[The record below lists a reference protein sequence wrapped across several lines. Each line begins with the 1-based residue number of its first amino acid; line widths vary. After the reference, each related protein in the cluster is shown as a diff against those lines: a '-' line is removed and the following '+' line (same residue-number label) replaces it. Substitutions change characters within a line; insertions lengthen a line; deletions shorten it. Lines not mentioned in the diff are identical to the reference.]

1 LAYRFKN
8 RLILVFG
15 RFLVNLYKP
24 NYMYNLLV
32 SPQNVQASLQKHV
45 LADGFDLTFDM
56 EKSKGVYIY
65 DAKYDRTLL
74 DFFTCFASV
83 PLGYNHP
90 KMVNDEAFKKN
101 LMLAALTNPSNSD
114 IYTTQYAQFV
124 ETFDRVGI
132 PEYLPHAFFIAGG
145 SLAIEN
151 ALKVAMDWKVQK
163 NFAKGYTKELG
174 FKVIHFENAFHGRS
188 GYTLSLTNTQPVKTK
203 WFAKF
208 DWPRVSFPKMNFPYS
223 DAGHEDLLRRE
234 ELSIAQIKKAFEENK
249 DDVCAI
255 IIEPVQSEGGDNH
268 VRKEFLEKLRQLA
281 DENEAML
288 IYDEVQTGVGLT
300 GKFWCHEH
308 FGENARPDILAFG
321 KKMQVCGILAGKK
334 VDEVENNVF
343 NVSSR
348 INSTWGG
355 SLVDMVRSSK
365 IMEVIAED
373 NLCDNAAQMGDYLQN
388 SLKEIAEQYPIISN
402 VRGKGLLTAFDFPSK
417 TTRDEF
423 ISNGMKQNVMFLG
436 CGEQSIRFRPALI
449 IEEKHID
456 SGLEILKKI
465 CAEL

>member
-1 LAYRFKN
+1 
-8 RLILVFG
+8 
-15 RFLVNLYKP
+15 
-24 NYMYNLLV
+24 MYNLLV
-32 SPQNVQASLQKHV
+32 SPENVQASLNKHI

-65 DAKYDRTLL
+65 DAKYKRTLL

-90 KMVNDEAFKKN
+90 KMVNDEEFKKN
-101 LMLAALTNPSNSD
+101 LMMAAMTNPSNSD

-132 PEYLPHAFFIAGG
+132 PDYLPHAFFIAGG

-163 NFAKGYTKELG
+163 NFAKGYTKERG
-174 FKVIHFENAFHGRS
+174 FQVIHFEHAFHGRS

-208 DWPRVSFPKMNFPYS
+208 DWPRVSFPYMNFPYS
-223 DAGHEDLLRRE
+223 DANHEDLLRRE
-234 ELSIAQIKKAFEENK
+234 ALSIAQIKKAFEGNK
-249 DDVCAI
+249 DDICAI
-255 IIEPVQSEGGDNH
+255 IVEPVQSEGGDNH
-268 VRKEFLEKLRQLA
+268 VRKEFMEQLRVLA

-308 FGENARPDILAFG
+308 FGEKARPDIIAFG
-321 KKMQVCGILAGKK
+321 KKMQVCGILASNR

-343 NVSSR
+343 RVSSR

-365 IMEVIAED
+365 IMEIIAED
-373 NLCDNAAQMGDYLQN
+373 NLCDNAAKMGEYLQGQLLN
-388 SLKEIAEQYPIISN
+388 IAAKYPVMTN
-402 VRGKGLLTAFDFPSK
+402 VRGKGLLTAFDFPDK
-417 TTRDEF
+417 NTRDSF
-423 ISNGMKQNVMFLG
+423 INSGLENNVMFLG
-436 CGEQSIRFRPALI
+436 CGSKSIRFRPALI
-449 IEEKHID
+449 IEKNHID
-456 SGLEILKKI
+456 DGLTILEKI
-465 CAEL
+465 AATL

>member
-1 LAYRFKN
+1 
-8 RLILVFG
+8 
-15 RFLVNLYKP
+15 
-24 NYMYNLLV
+24 
-32 SPQNVQASLQKHV
+32 
-45 LADGFDLTFDM
+45 
-56 EKSKGVYIY
+56 
-65 DAKYDRTLL
+65 
-74 DFFTCFASV
+74 V

-124 ETFDRVGI
+124 ETFARVGI

-188 GYTLSLTNTQPVKTK
+188 GYTMSLTNTQPVKTK

-208 DWPRVSFPKMNFPYS
+208 DWPRVSLPKINFPYS
-223 DAGHEDLLRRE
+223 DSNHEDLLRRE

-321 KKMQVCGILAGKK
+321 KKMQVCGILAGRK
-334 VDEVENNVF
+334 VDEIENNVF

-355 SLVDMVRSSK
+355 SLVDMVRSAR
-365 IMEVIAED
+365 IMEIIEED

-388 SLKEIAEQYPIISN
+388 RLISIAEKYPIISN
-402 VRGKGLLTAFDFPSK
+402 VRGKGLLTAFDFPDKSA
-417 TTRDEF
+417 RDKF
-423 ISNGMKQNVMFLG
+423 IAKGMEQNVMFLG
-436 CGEQSIRFRPALI
+436 CGEYSIRFRPALI
-449 IEEKHID
+449 IEQKHID
-456 SGLEILKKI
+456 KGLQILEKI
-465 CAEL
+465 SAQL

>member
-1 LAYRFKN
+1 
-8 RLILVFG
+8 
-15 RFLVNLYKP
+15 
-24 NYMYNLLV
+24 MYNLLV

-65 DAKYDRTLL
+65 DAKYNRTLL

-90 KMVNDEAFKKN
+90 KMLNDEEFKKN

-114 IYTTQYAQFV
+114 IYTIQYAQFV
-124 ETFDRVGI
+124 ETFDRIGI

-163 NFAKGYTKELG
+163 NFARGYTKEKG
-174 FKVIHFENAFHGRS
+174 FKVLHFEHAFHGRS
-188 GYTLSLTNTQPVKTK
+188 GYTLSLTNTVPNKTK

-208 DWPRVSFPKMNFPYS
+208 DWPRVSVPYINFPYS
-223 DAGHEDLLRRE
+223 DANHEDLLRRE
-234 ELSIAQIKKAFEENK
+234 QLSVAQIRQAFEDNK
-249 DDVCAI
+249 DDICAI

-268 VRKEFLEKLRQLA
+268 VRKEFLEKLRELA
-281 DENEAML
+281 DEYEAL
-288 IYDEVQTGVGLT
+288 LVYDEVQTGVGLT

-308 FGENARPDILAFG
+308 FGEKARPDIIAFG
-321 KKMQVCGILAGKK
+321 KKMQVCGILASRRI
-334 VDEVENNVF
+334 DEVEDNVF
-343 NVSSR
+343 KVSSR

-365 IMEVIAED
+365 IMEIIEED
-373 NLCDNAAQMGDYLQN
+373 NLCDNAAVMGEYLQN
-388 SLKEIAEQYPIISN
+388 GLSEIAGRHPVVSN
-402 VRGKGLLTAFDFPSK
+402 VRGKGLLTAFDFPDK
-417 TTRDEF
+417 TIRDNF
-423 ISNGMKQNVMFLG
+423 IKRGFENNIMYLG
-436 CGEQSIRFRPALI
+436 CGERSVRFRPALI
-449 IEEKHID
+449 IEKSHID
-456 SGLEILKKI
+456 TGLEMLEQLS
-465 CAEL
+465 ATF